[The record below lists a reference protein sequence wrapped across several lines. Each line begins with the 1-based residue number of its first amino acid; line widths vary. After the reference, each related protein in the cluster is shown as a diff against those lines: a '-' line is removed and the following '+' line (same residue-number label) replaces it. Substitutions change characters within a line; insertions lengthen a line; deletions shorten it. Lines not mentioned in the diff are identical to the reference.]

1 MISLQSHSDLIPWHP
16 WSHDMR
22 CLWDYDNINLQA
34 HIDLTVISLYE
45 ITPWD
50 RYEISWNYFN
60 ATKNLLDI
68 FQFKN
73 FIRMTW
79 IAKTHRVSQPDL
91 TSGRAFCLNL
101 GKKKKIG
108 PAEGH
113 NFISPSPWHIPH
125 PLAYPPAVDIC
136 TPSLG
141 YSPSPWSLLLPCALA
156 TPLVTTIVQNSGGL
170 FVLAF
175 TAIGPQTE
183 SSWIPKG
190 LPQPKTY
197 Q

>member
-1 MISLQSHSDLIPWHP
+1 
-16 WSHDMR
+16 MR

-101 GKKKKIG
+101 GKKKKRLGQQRVITLYP
-108 PAEGH
+108 PALGI
-113 NFISPSPWHIPH
+113 FPIPWHIPQLLTYVLH
-125 PLAYPPAVDIC
+125 P
-136 TPSLG
+136 
-141 YSPSPWSLLLPCALA
+141 LA
-156 TPLVTTIVQNSGGL
+156 TPLARGLCYSPVPWLLPWSQPLCKIVGVYL
-170 FVLAF
+170 
-175 TAIGPQTE
+175 
-183 SSWIPKG
+183 SWHL
-190 LPQPKTY
+190 LP
-197 Q
+197 